1 MITFFESHALSAHLS
16 AGLHIINYLT
26 GSKRLG
32 TEEKFRTNVMESLI
46 IGCKNKPYLKCIK
59 SVNEEICFY
68 YLDNFRTTSMV

>member
-32 TEEKFRTNVMESLI
+32 TEERNLELM
-46 IGCKNKPYLKCIK
+46 
-59 SVNEEICFY
+59 
-68 YLDNFRTTSMV
+68 